1 MKILDEQCEI
11 FKTELEDHIN
21 DYETRLKEY
30 SNEVENGHNIF
41 YGIGKGSACFFED
54 IRKFFGGRYHYFNYN
69 NSCLQELS

>member
-41 YGIGKGSACFFED
+41 ME
-54 IRKFFGGRYHYFNYN
+54 
-69 NSCLQELS
+69 